1 MSRETDSFPVGRIED
16 GCRRRDPFGLVI
28 YSRGTMKLHYAHLSR
43 WHYPQIFNTFMEAF
57 ADYAVSMSYL
67 TRESLLSRW
76 VKNAVDFKAS
86 VGAFDGPR
94 LVGFTMLGIDD
105 WMGSPAAFD
114 AGTGIV
120 KGYRGF
126 GVAPEMFEL
135 AVEGLRARGIPTL
148 LLEVIQTNRPAVRT
162 YRKLGFKVTREFDCL
177 RRPRDRALAKGGRA
191 GNGVTV
197 EAVGGPA
204 AGVRGVRRLAAV
216 VGDRVPGDRA
226 RARPGASVRRAV
238 GRRVGRLRGV
248 PPGAQLADERERQ
261 DLAPQAR
268 DRHRPP
274 AARRRRPGARRDALK
289 LINVDRSDAG
299 MLSWARA
306 MGFESYALQFEMALT
321 IAAGGQGASIDVPPG
336 ATFLLADGAHD

>member
-1 MSRETDSFPVGRIED
+1 
-16 GCRRRDPFGLVI
+16 
-28 YSRGTMKLHYAHLSR
+28 MKLRYAHLSR
-43 WHYPQIFNTFMEAF
+43 WHYPQIFTTFMEAF
-57 ADYAVSMSYL
+57 ADYSVSMSYL

-86 VGAFDGPR
+86 VGAFDGAR

-126 GVAPEMFEL
+126 GVAPEMFDL

-162 YRKLGFKVTREFDCL
+162 YRKMGFKVTREFDCL
-177 RRPRDRALAKGGRA
+177 RLSLQRSQARGGRA

-197 EAVGGPA
+197 EAVGKDLLPVFEGFADWRPSWETGFRAIARVPDEVRLYGARSGAAWVGFAAYHPA
-204 AGVRGVRRLAAV
+204 LNWLMNVSIRPSHRRHGIASALLQRV
-216 VGDRVPGDRA
+216 VGDLGPEV
-226 RARPGASVRRAV
+226 
-238 GRRVGRLRGV
+238 
-248 PPGAQLADERERQ
+248 
-261 DLAPQAR
+261 
-268 DRHRPP
+268 
-274 AARRRRPGARRDALK
+274 DALK

-299 MLSWARA
+299 MLSWASA
-306 MGFESYALQFEMALT
+306 MGFESYARQFEMALT
-321 IAAGGQGASIDVPPG
+321 IAAGRQG
-336 ATFLLADGAHD
+336 